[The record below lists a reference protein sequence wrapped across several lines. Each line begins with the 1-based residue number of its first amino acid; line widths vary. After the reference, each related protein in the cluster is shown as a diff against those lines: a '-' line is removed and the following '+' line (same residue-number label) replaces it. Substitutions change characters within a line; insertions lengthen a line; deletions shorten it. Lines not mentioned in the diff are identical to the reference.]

1 MLKNQRL
8 QSYAFLQGMYDDG
21 YFPNFLV
28 DKGKAILVSLCEQ
41 IEKTKPLG
49 DEVLKLTHAATEEF
63 NELAYDECKRL
74 LAQLRPFEPPGSGR
88 YGQVLGLAVLIGAMG
103 ATVTFMRSSSAVVVV
118 PLGVALVACA
128 AFAHVKRH
136 DTRVSPIEKH
146 NLPLDRGIRIQE
158 PLHAT
163 IVCLHS
169 V

>member
-63 NELAYDECKRL
+63 NELAEEFGEHGSEIETAARDCIGTDFASILEAYGYDIDVEEAIAPR
-74 LAQLRPFEPPGSGR
+74 
-88 YGQVLGLAVLIGAMG
+88 
-103 ATVTFMRSSSAVVVV
+103 
-118 PLGVALVACA
+118 
-128 AFAHVKRH
+128 
-136 DTRVSPIEKH
+136 DW
-146 NLPLDRGIRIQE
+146 
-158 PLHAT
+158 
-163 IVCLHS
+163 
-169 V
+169 